1 VHNAYNNLN
10 LLSPKVSIVLLDW
23 SCRES
28 FHILDYLSEQNVP
41 RDQYEI
47 IWIEYYDRRASQ
59 IDQGLENARLRGRPP
74 VVDQWFIM
82 DTPSNVYY
90 HKHLMY
96 NVGIVRSRG
105 EIIVVCDSDAM
116 VKNTFVETIVRSF
129 EEEPSLALHLD
140 EVRNNDK
147 RFYPFNYPSVD
158 EVIGEGAINW
168 HNGKTTGLWDT
179 EDTLHTRNYGACL
192 AARRQHLIDIG
203 GADEHIDYLGHICGP
218 YDMTFRLINFGAKEV
233 WHPEEFLYHVWHPG
247 QAGDNNYLGPHD
259 GRHMSTT
266 ALETRRTGRVL
277 PLVENPAIKLLR
289 LGGKALSRELLS
301 SIVISDHTQKGWSTE
316 SLGHKDELEKI
327 KKTPAVDFREH
338 LTLRNVTAK
347 VFLGEIFLKLLARQ
361 SYQKLTKVAKEVR
374 TVGYG
379 LRKIA
384 NAYFFLRDMAQYDL
398 YTIRHIRKC
407 LKELVNQD
415 IKEISVYGTGDVT
428 EVLYGLTFELPLKMR
443 AVYNDS
449 GGGKFRKLN
458 ILPIESCTQSVGK
471 IVVAA
476 MNGTDGKVERL
487 RKLGISRENIVVLQ

>member
-1 VHNAYNNLN
+1 
-10 LLSPKVSIVLLDW
+10 
-23 SCRES
+23 
-28 FHILDYLSEQNVP
+28 
-41 RDQYEI
+41 
-47 IWIEYYDRRASQ
+47 
-59 IDQGLENARLRGRPP
+59 
-74 VVDQWFIM
+74 
-82 DTPSNVYY
+82 
-90 HKHLMY
+90 
-96 NVGIVRSRG
+96 
-105 EIIVVCDSDAM
+105 
-116 VKNTFVETIVRSF
+116 
-129 EEEPSLALHLD
+129 
-140 EVRNNDK
+140 
-147 RFYPFNYPSVD
+147 
-158 EVIGEGAINW
+158 
-168 HNGKTTGLWDT
+168 
-179 EDTLHTRNYGACL
+179 
-192 AARRQHLIDIG
+192 
-203 GADEHIDYLGHICGP
+203 
-218 YDMTFRLINFGAKEV
+218 
-233 WHPEEFLYHVWHPG
+233 
-247 QAGDNNYLGPHD
+247 
-259 GRHMSTT
+259 
-266 ALETRRTGRVL
+266 VL